1 MGYFEWGQI
10 VRLHEF
16 VTPARLEELEE
27 AVRLLE
33 TAGFW
38 QQAEKLR
45 AWAKEL
51 AEALESESS
60 PPTELWWG

>member
-16 VTPARLEELEE
+16 VTPARLGELEE
-27 AVRLLE
+27 AARLLE
-33 TAGFW
+33 AAGF
-38 QQAEKLR
+38 QEQAEAIR
-45 AWAKEL
+45 AWVEEL
-51 AEALESESS
+51 AKALESESS